1 MSARINKTPRA
12 AAREAVV
19 SQKSHKRTAKTS
31 LFLLAN
37 ISGMEK
43 ERRACTA
50 THTQPAAKAGNK
62 RGKVMAKSYTPHRI
76 AFYVGIIAVWQAV
89 ALSGLWPENIF
100 PSPFEVAEDLAYSAA
115 DGSLFYGIAS
125 SMWRLIVGLT
135 IAITGGVIFG
145 IFMARV
151 EVVNQ
156 TIGSLVLGLQS
167 IPSVA
172 WVPLGILWF
181 GLTDAGIIFVTAIGA
196 IFAVTI
202 NTYTGVKNI
211 NPHFVE
217 AARNMGAKGT
227 QLVTNVLIPAA
238 FPYMISGF
246 KQGWAF
252 AWRGVIGAEL
262 LFSFLGLGFLLNVGR
277 QLNDVSQVIA
287 IMLVIMII
295 GVVIDGVI
303 FKRLDD
309 KVMSRWGL
317 R

>member
-1 MSARINKTPRA
+1 M
-12 AAREAVV
+12 
-19 SQKSHKRTAKTS
+19 KRSVFAKKIT
-31 LFLLAN
+31 
-37 ISGMEK
+37 
-43 ERRACTA
+43 
-50 THTQPAAKAGNK
+50 
-62 RGKVMAKSYTPHRI
+62 
-76 AFYVGIIAVWQAV
+76 FYVILVVLWQAISMSDV
-89 ALSGLWPENIF
+89 WPNNIF
-100 PSPFEVAEDLAYSAA
+100 PSPYEVAEDLAYSAS
-115 DGSLFYGIAS
+115 DGSLFLGIATS
-125 SMWRLIVGLT
+125 IMRLVVGLAIAIVG
-135 IAITGGVIFG
+135 GVVLG

-151 EVVNQ
+151 ETVNQ

-167 IPSVA
+167 IPSIA
-172 WVPLGILWF
+172 WVPLAILWF
-181 GLTDAGIIFVTAIGA
+181 GLSDSGIIFVTAIGA
-196 IFAVTI
+196 VFAVTI

-211 NPHFVE
+211 NPHYIE

-287 IMLVIMII
+287 IMLVIMMI
-295 GVVIDGVI
+295 GIAVDGFV
-303 FKRLDD
+303 FKKIEN

>member
-1 MSARINKTPRA
+1 MKAN
-12 AAREAVV
+12 
-19 SQKSHKRTAKTS
+19 
-31 LFLLAN
+31 LL
-37 ISGMEK
+37 
-43 ERRACTA
+43 
-50 THTQPAAKAGNK
+50 
-62 RGKVMAKSYTPHRI
+62 GKKI
-76 AFYVGIIAVWQAV
+76 AFYVLIIIVWQGID
-89 ALSGLWPENIF
+89 STEIWPDNIF
-100 PSPFEVAEDLAYSAA
+100 PSPVEVGEDLLYGIS
-115 DGSLFYGIAS
+115 DGSLFYGIAT
-125 SMWRLIVGLT
+125 SMWRLVIGLS
-135 IAITGGVIFG
+135 IAIGGGMLLG

-151 EVVNQ
+151 ETVNQ

-172 WVPLGILWF
+172 WVPLAILWF
-181 GLTDAGIIFVTAIGA
+181 GLSDYGIIFVTAIGA

-211 NPHFVE
+211 DPSFIE
-217 AARNMGAKGT
+217 AARNMGAKGS
-227 QLVTNVLIPAA
+227 QLITTILIPAA

-287 IMLVIMII
+287 MMLVIMGI
-295 GVVIDGVI
+295 GILIDGFV
-303 FKRLDD
+303 FKKLED
-309 KVMSRWGL
+309 KVMTKWGL

>member
-1 MSARINKTPRA
+1 MRKY
-12 AAREAVV
+12 
-19 SQKSHKRTAKTS
+19 
-31 LFLLAN
+31 L
-37 ISGMEK
+37 
-43 ERRACTA
+43 
-50 THTQPAAKAGNK
+50 
-62 RGKVMAKSYTPHRI
+62 GKKI
-76 AFYVGIIAVWQAV
+76 AFYVILVVVWQIV
-89 ALSGLWPENIF
+89 ASANIWPNNIF
-100 PSPFEVAEDLAYSAA
+100 PSPLEVGEDLVYTAA
-115 DGSLFYGIAS
+115 DGSLFYGIGTS
-125 SMWRLIVGLT
+125 LIRLMIGLA
-135 IAITGGVIFG
+135 IAISGGIVLG

-151 EVVNQ
+151 ETVNQ

-167 IPSVA
+167 VPSIA
-172 WVPLGILWF
+172 WVPLAILWF
-181 GLTDAGIIFVTAIGA
+181 GLTDVGIIFVTAIGA
-196 IFAVTI
+196 VFAVTI

-211 NPHFVE
+211 DPNYIA

-227 QLVTNVLIPAA
+227 QLITNVLIPAA

-287 IMLVIMII
+287 IMIVIMATGIL
-295 GVVIDGVI
+295 IDEFV
-303 FKRLDD
+303 FKRLEN

>member
-1 MSARINKTPRA
+1 MKKNIL
-12 AAREAVV
+12 
-19 SQKSHKRTAKTS
+19 AK
-31 LFLLAN
+31 
-37 ISGMEK
+37 K
-43 ERRACTA
+43 
-50 THTQPAAKAGNK
+50 
-62 RGKVMAKSYTPHRI
+62 I
-76 AFYVGIIAVWQAV
+76 AFYIILVIIWQV
-89 ALSGLWPENIF
+89 ISMSDIWPSNIF
-100 PSPFEVAEDLAYSAA
+100 PSPYEVGEVLMYSAA
-115 DGSLFYGIAS
+115 DGSLFFGIGTTL
-125 SMWRLIVGLT
+125 MRLIVGLT
-135 IAITGGVIFG
+135 IAITIGVFLG

-167 IPSVA
+167 IPSIA
-172 WVPLGILWF
+172 WVPLAILWF
-181 GLTDAGIIFVTAIGA
+181 GLNDAGIIFVTAIGA
-196 IFAVTI
+196 VFAVTI

-211 NPHFVE
+211 DPHYVE

-227 QLVTNVLIPAA
+227 QLITNVLIPAA

-287 IMLVIMII
+287 IMLVIMVI
-295 GVVIDGVI
+295 GMAVDGFI
-303 FKRLDD
+303 FKKIEN

-317 R
+317 Q

>member
-1 MSARINKTPRA
+1 MKKNILAKKIGFYIVI
-12 AAREAVV
+12 VV
-19 SQKSHKRTAKTS
+19 
-31 LFLLAN
+31 
-37 ISGMEK
+37 
-43 ERRACTA
+43 
-50 THTQPAAKAGNK
+50 
-62 RGKVMAKSYTPHRI
+62 
-76 AFYVGIIAVWQAV
+76 VWQIISISNV
-89 ALSGLWPENIF
+89 WPSNIF
-100 PSPFEVAEDLAYSAA
+100 PSPYEVGEDLVYTAS
-115 DGSLFYGIAS
+115 DGSLFYGIGT
-125 SMWRLIVGLT
+125 SMMRLLAGLA
-135 IAITGGVIFG
+135 IAIGGGIVLG

-151 EVVNQ
+151 EIVNQ

-172 WVPLGILWF
+172 WVPLGILWYGF
-181 GLTDAGIIFVTAIGA
+181 NDAGIIFVTAIGA

-211 NPHFVE
+211 NPHFIE
-217 AARNMGAKGT
+217 AARNMGASGT
-227 QLVTNVLIPAA
+227 KLVTSVLIPAA

-262 LFSFLGLGFLLNVGR
+262 LFSYLGLGYLLNVGR
-277 QLNDVSQVIA
+277 QLTDVSQVIA

-303 FKRLDD
+303 FKRLED

>member
-1 MSARINKTPRA
+1 MKAN
-12 AAREAVV
+12 
-19 SQKSHKRTAKTS
+19 
-31 LFLLAN
+31 LF
-37 ISGMEK
+37 
-43 ERRACTA
+43 
-50 THTQPAAKAGNK
+50 
-62 RGKVMAKSYTPHRI
+62 GKKILFYI
-76 AFYVGIIAVWQAV
+76 AIIIVWQAIDS
-89 ALSGLWPENIF
+89 ADIWPDNIF
-100 PSPFEVAEDLAYSAA
+100 PSPIEVGEDLIYGIS
-115 DGSLFYGIAS
+115 DGSLFYGIGT
-125 SMWRLIVGLT
+125 SMWRLILGLA
-135 IAITGGVIFG
+135 IAIAGGMVLG

-151 EVVNQ
+151 ETVNQ

-172 WVPLGILWF
+172 WVPLAILWF

-202 NTYTGVKNI
+202 NVYTGVKNI
-211 NPHFVE
+211 DPSYIE
-217 AARNMGAKGT
+217 AARNMGAKGS
-227 QLVTNVLIPAA
+227 QLITTVLIPAA
-238 FPYMISGF
+238 FPYMITGF

-287 IMLVIMII
+287 MMLVIMGI
-295 GVVIDGVI
+295 GILIDGFV
-303 FKRLDD
+303 FKRLED

>member
-1 MSARINKTPRA
+1 MRKY
-12 AAREAVV
+12 
-19 SQKSHKRTAKTS
+19 
-31 LFLLAN
+31 L
-37 ISGMEK
+37 
-43 ERRACTA
+43 
-50 THTQPAAKAGNK
+50 
-62 RGKVMAKSYTPHRI
+62 GKKI
-76 AFYVGIIAVWQAV
+76 AFYVILVVVWQIV
-89 ALSGLWPENIF
+89 ASANIWPNNIF
-100 PSPFEVAEDLAYSAA
+100 PSPLEVGEDLVYTAA
-115 DGSLFYGIAS
+115 DGSLFYGIGTS
-125 SMWRLIVGLT
+125 LIRLMIGLA
-135 IAITGGVIFG
+135 IAISGGIVLG

-151 EVVNQ
+151 ETVNQ

-167 IPSVA
+167 VPSIA
-172 WVPLGILWF
+172 WVPLAILWF
-181 GLTDAGIIFVTAIGA
+181 GLTDVGIIFVTAIGA
-196 IFAVTI
+196 VFAVTI

-211 NPHFVE
+211 DPNYIA

-227 QLVTNVLIPAA
+227 QLITNVLIPAA

-287 IMLVIMII
+287 IMIVIMATGIL
-295 GVVIDGVI
+295 IDGFV
-303 FKRLDD
+303 FKRLEN

>member
-1 MSARINKTPRA
+1 MKAN
-12 AAREAVV
+12 
-19 SQKSHKRTAKTS
+19 
-31 LFLLAN
+31 LL
-37 ISGMEK
+37 
-43 ERRACTA
+43 
-50 THTQPAAKAGNK
+50 
-62 RGKVMAKSYTPHRI
+62 GKKI
-76 AFYVGIIAVWQAV
+76 GFYVLIIIVWQGIDSAEI
-89 ALSGLWPENIF
+89 WPDNIF
-100 PSPFEVAEDLAYSAA
+100 PSPIEVGEDLLYGVS
-115 DGSLFYGIAS
+115 DGSLFYGIAT
-125 SMWRLIVGLT
+125 SMWRLVIGLS
-135 IAITGGVIFG
+135 IAIGGGMLLG

-151 EVVNQ
+151 ETVNQ

-172 WVPLGILWF
+172 WVPLAILWF
-181 GLTDAGIIFVTAIGA
+181 GLSDSGIIFVTAIGA

-211 NPHFVE
+211 DPSFIE
-217 AARNMGAKGT
+217 AARNMGAKGG
-227 QLVTNVLIPAA
+227 QLVTTILIPAA

-287 IMLVIMII
+287 MMLVIMGI
-295 GVVIDGVI
+295 GILIDGFV
-303 FKRLDD
+303 FKKLED
-309 KVMSRWGL
+309 KVMTKWGL